1 MAAEQLTWIPALRHF
16 SMAVVWIS
24 PVYMKSMQRPV
35 CCDARLQHEAR
46 RRVCKHTE
54 EGRFRARELPK
65 LIGIKR
71 KRQIHHR
78 SLNTQSHWWAHLIWG
93 TSAAISKGK
102 DPCMEEATVMVPLR
116 LLWVKSWAQCQ
127 GMTLENRR
135 KAKKKKGIHT
145 TQSKASIQRARVM
158 ENWLCMW
165 TVLQFPFFH
174 VLVGNCRGI
183 ADVSG
188 DMSRTSLTTALW
200 ESRDISPIDT
210 FNTWGQIV
218 AWQLVTSKWDWGEWG
233 YEAN

>member
-16 SMAVVWIS
+16 SMAVVWTS

-35 CCDARLQHEAR
+35 CCDARLQREAR

-116 LLWVKSWAQCQ
+116 LLWVKSRARCQ

-135 KAKKKKGIHT
+135 KAKKKRDSHNSVQSQHT
-145 TQSKASIQRARVM
+145 KSPSHGELTLYVDCFAISI
-158 ENWLCMW
+158 
-165 TVLQFPFFH
+165 FP
-174 VLVGNCRGI
+174 R
-183 ADVSG
+183 
-188 DMSRTSLTTALW
+188 
-200 ESRDISPIDT
+200 IS
-210 FNTWGQIV
+210 
-218 AWQLVTSKWDWGEWG
+218 WQLQRHRRCFRWYVPHKSDYCIVGESG
-233 YEAN
+233 YFSYRHF